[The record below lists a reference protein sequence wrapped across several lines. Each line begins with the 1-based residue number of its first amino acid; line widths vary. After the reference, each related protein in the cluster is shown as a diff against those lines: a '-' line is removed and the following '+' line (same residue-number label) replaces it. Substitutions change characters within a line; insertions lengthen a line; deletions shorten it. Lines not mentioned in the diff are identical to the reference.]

1 MSENY
6 WQAPIETLQNRLN
19 VMQAAALLLL
29 TGNIYTFLYFYNG
42 GIKKCVK
49 SANPKML

>member
-29 TGNIYTFLYFYNG
+29 TGQYLYFFIFLQWGY
-42 GIKKCVK
+42 KEMC
-49 SANPKML
+49 